1 MDKIHA
7 MQLFIRVADLESF
20 SRAAETLALPKGS
33 VSRQIQALE
42 NRLGTQLLHRTT
54 RRVSLTQDGMVYY
67 ERAKDLLANLDELDG
82 MFQHDPSS
90 ISGRLRV
97 DMPVGVARNLVIPK
111 LPAFLQHYP
120 GIELELSSSD
130 RLVDVIREGFDC
142 VVRVGTLKDSGLI
155 ARPLGKLSV
164 INCASPDYLTRF
176 GYPETLGDLGAA
188 RPGLRLPGAMD
199 AYEQGVRAIL
209 GQLVSVAMAARL
221 TAKVAAGWGE
231 PLAEAP
237 GYVLFP
243 TPEALSR
250 ADPQALKALG
260 MPLRRAEA
268 LIHLARAALSGE
280 LPLTAPADIDAGLRQ
295 LQALPG
301 IGRWTANYF
310 ALRGWQAKDIFLP
323 DDYLIKQRFP
333 GMTPAAI
340 ARYARRWQPMR
351 SYALLHIWYTDD
363 WIPAAE

>member
-1 MDKIHA
+1 MVLLPWTPPYDWAWMVGFLQARAVAGVERFHDGGYSRSFGVEGHRGLIH
-7 MQLFIRVADLESF
+7 
-20 SRAAETLALPKGS
+20 LAPDEEAQGL
-33 VSRQIQALE
+33 
-42 NRLGTQLLHRTT
+42 
-54 RRVSLTQDGMVYY
+54 RVSLSPGLQPVVEICYARIGQLF
-67 ERAKDLLANLDELDG
+67 DLAC
-82 MFQHDPSS
+82 DP
-90 ISGRLRV
+90 RQ
-97 DMPVGVARNLVIPK
+97 VART
-111 LPAFLQHYP
+111 
-120 GIELELSSSD
+120 LS
-130 RLVDVIREGFDC
+130 
-142 VVRVGTLKDSGLI
+142 
-155 ARPLGKLSV
+155 
-164 INCASPDYLTRF
+164 
-176 GYPETLGDLGAA
+176 DLAQA
-188 RPGLRLPGAMD
+188 RPGLRLPGALD
-199 AYEQGVRAIL
+199 AFEQAVRAVL

-295 LQALPG
+295 LQTLPG

-363 WIPAAE
+363 WAPAAE

>member
-1 MDKIHA
+1 MVLLPWTPPYDWAWMVGFLQARAVAGVERFHDGGYSRSFGVEGHRGLIHLA
-7 MQLFIRVADLESF
+7 PDEEAQGLRVTLSPGLQPVAEICYARIGQLFDL
-20 SRAAETLALPKGS
+20 ACDP
-33 VSRQIQALE
+33 RQ
-42 NRLGTQLLHRTT
+42 
-54 RRVSLTQDGMVYY
+54 
-67 ERAKDLLANLDELDG
+67 
-82 MFQHDPSS
+82 
-90 ISGRLRV
+90 
-97 DMPVGVARNLVIPK
+97 VAR
-111 LPAFLQHYP
+111 
-120 GIELELSSSD
+120 
-130 RLVDVIREGFDC
+130 
-142 VVRVGTLKDSGLI
+142 
-155 ARPLGKLSV
+155 
-164 INCASPDYLTRF
+164 
-176 GYPETLGDLGAA
+176 TLGDLAQA
-188 RPGLRLPGAMD
+188 RPGLRLPGALD
-199 AYEQGVRAIL
+199 AFEQAVRAVL

-243 TPEALSR
+243 TPKALSR

-295 LQALPG
+295 LQTLPG

-351 SYALLHIWYTDD
+351 SYALLHI
-363 WIPAAE
+363 IAAFGGPPPPSISIQVNQVAKIYD

>member
-1 MDKIHA
+1 MVLLPWTPPYDWAWMVGFLQARAVAGVERFHDGGYSRSFGVEGHRGLIHLA
-7 MQLFIRVADLESF
+7 PDEEAQGLRVTLSPGLQPVAEICYARIGQLFDL
-20 SRAAETLALPKGS
+20 ACDP
-33 VSRQIQALE
+33 RQ
-42 NRLGTQLLHRTT
+42 
-54 RRVSLTQDGMVYY
+54 
-67 ERAKDLLANLDELDG
+67 
-82 MFQHDPSS
+82 
-90 ISGRLRV
+90 
-97 DMPVGVARNLVIPK
+97 VAR
-111 LPAFLQHYP
+111 A
-120 GIELELSSSD
+120 
-130 RLVDVIREGFDC
+130 
-142 VVRVGTLKDSGLI
+142 
-155 ARPLGKLSV
+155 LGSL
-164 INCASPDYLTRF
+164 AQ
-176 GYPETLGDLGAA
+176 A
-188 RPGLRLPGAMD
+188 RPGLRLPGTLD
-199 AYEQGVRAIL
+199 AFEQAVRAVL

-237 GYVLFP
+237 GSVLFP

-295 LQALPG
+295 LQTLPG

-363 WIPAAE
+363 WAPAAE

>member
-1 MDKIHA
+1 MVLLPWTPPYDWAWMVGFLQARAVSGVERFDEGGYSRSFGVEGHRGLIHLA
-7 MQLFIRVADLESF
+7 PDEEAQGLRVTLSPGLQPVAEICYARIGQLFDLACDPRQVAGALGF
-20 SRAAETLALPKGS
+20 LA
-33 VSRQIQALE
+33 Q
-42 NRLGTQLLHRTT
+42 
-54 RRVSLTQDGMVYY
+54 
-67 ERAKDLLANLDELDG
+67 
-82 MFQHDPSS
+82 
-90 ISGRLRV
+90 
-97 DMPVGVARNLVIPK
+97 
-111 LPAFLQHYP
+111 
-120 GIELELSSSD
+120 
-130 RLVDVIREGFDC
+130 
-142 VVRVGTLKDSGLI
+142 
-155 ARPLGKLSV
+155 
-164 INCASPDYLTRF
+164 
-176 GYPETLGDLGAA
+176 A
-188 RPGLRLPGAMD
+188 RPGLRLPGALD
-199 AYEQGVRAIL
+199 AFEQAVRAVL

-231 PLAEAP
+231 PLTEAP

-295 LQALPG
+295 LQSLPG

>member
-1 MDKIHA
+1 MVLLPWTPPYDWAWMVGFLQARAVAGVERFHDGGYSRSFRVAGHGGLIHLA
-7 MQLFIRVADLESF
+7 PGEEAQGLRVTLSPGLQPVAEICYARIGQLFDL
-20 SRAAETLALPKGS
+20 ACDP
-33 VSRQIQALE
+33 RQ
-42 NRLGTQLLHRTT
+42 
-54 RRVSLTQDGMVYY
+54 
-67 ERAKDLLANLDELDG
+67 
-82 MFQHDPSS
+82 
-90 ISGRLRV
+90 
-97 DMPVGVARNLVIPK
+97 VAR
-111 LPAFLQHYP
+111 A
-120 GIELELSSSD
+120 
-130 RLVDVIREGFDC
+130 
-142 VVRVGTLKDSGLI
+142 
-155 ARPLGKLSV
+155 LGSL
-164 INCASPDYLTRF
+164 AQ
-176 GYPETLGDLGAA
+176 A
-188 RPGLRLPGAMD
+188 RPGLRLPGALD
-199 AYEQGVRAIL
+199 AFEQAVRAVL

-295 LQALPG
+295 LQTLPG

-363 WIPAAE
+363 WAPAAE

>member
-1 MDKIHA
+1 MVLLPWTPPYDWAWMVGFLQARAVAGVERFHDGGYSRSFGVEGHRGLIHLA
-7 MQLFIRVADLESF
+7 PDEEAQGLRVTLSPGLQPVAEICYARIGQLFDLACDPRQVAGALGPL
-20 SRAAETLALPKGS
+20 AE
-33 VSRQIQALE
+33 
-42 NRLGTQLLHRTT
+42 
-54 RRVSLTQDGMVYY
+54 
-67 ERAKDLLANLDELDG
+67 
-82 MFQHDPSS
+82 
-90 ISGRLRV
+90 
-97 DMPVGVARNLVIPK
+97 
-111 LPAFLQHYP
+111 
-120 GIELELSSSD
+120 
-130 RLVDVIREGFDC
+130 
-142 VVRVGTLKDSGLI
+142 
-155 ARPLGKLSV
+155 
-164 INCASPDYLTRF
+164 
-176 GYPETLGDLGAA
+176 A
-188 RPGLRLPGAMD
+188 RPGLRLPGALD
-199 AYEQGVRAIL
+199 AFEQAVRAVL

-295 LQALPG
+295 LQSMPG

-333 GMTPAAI
+333 GMTPAVPVAGSRCDRMRCCI
-340 ARYARRWQPMR
+340 SGIPMTGSRRRNSRPGR
-351 SYALLHIWYTDD
+351 
-363 WIPAAE
+363 IPLVSGR

>member
-1 MDKIHA
+1 MVLLPRTPPYDWAWMVGFLQARAVAGVERFHDGGYSRSFGVEGHRGLIH
-7 MQLFIRVADLESF
+7 
-20 SRAAETLALPKGS
+20 LAPDEEAQGL
-33 VSRQIQALE
+33 
-42 NRLGTQLLHRTT
+42 
-54 RRVSLTQDGMVYY
+54 RVSLSPGLQPVAEICYARIGQLF
-67 ERAKDLLANLDELDG
+67 DLAC
-82 MFQHDPSS
+82 DP
-90 ISGRLRV
+90 RQ
-97 DMPVGVARNLVIPK
+97 VAR
-111 LPAFLQHYP
+111 A
-120 GIELELSSSD
+120 
-130 RLVDVIREGFDC
+130 
-142 VVRVGTLKDSGLI
+142 
-155 ARPLGKLSV
+155 
-164 INCASPDYLTRF
+164 
-176 GYPETLGDLGAA
+176 LGDLAQA
-188 RPGLRLPGAMD
+188 RPGLRLPGALD
-199 AYEQGVRAIL
+199 AFEQAVRAVL

-295 LQALPG
+295 LQTLPG

-363 WIPAAE
+363 WAPAAE

>member
-1 MDKIHA
+1 MELLPGTPPYDWAWMVGFLQARAVAGVERFHDGGYSRSFRVAGHGGLIHLA
-7 MQLFIRVADLESF
+7 PDEEAQGLRVTLSPGLQPVAEICYARIGQLFDL
-20 SRAAETLALPKGS
+20 AC
-33 VSRQIQALE
+33 
-42 NRLGTQLLHRTT
+42 
-54 RRVSLTQDGMVYY
+54 
-67 ERAKDLLANLDELDG
+67 
-82 MFQHDPSS
+82 DPQQ
-90 ISGRLRV
+90 
-97 DMPVGVARNLVIPK
+97 VAR
-111 LPAFLQHYP
+111 
-120 GIELELSSSD
+120 
-130 RLVDVIREGFDC
+130 
-142 VVRVGTLKDSGLI
+142 
-155 ARPLGKLSV
+155 
-164 INCASPDYLTRF
+164 
-176 GYPETLGDLGAA
+176 TLGDLAQA
-188 RPGLRLPGAMD
+188 RPGLRLPGALD
-199 AYEQGVRAIL
+199 AFEQAVRAVL

-231 PLAEAP
+231 PLADAP

-250 ADPQALKALG
+250 ADPQGLKALG

-295 LQALPG
+295 LQTLPG

-363 WIPAAE
+363 WAPAAE

>member
-1 MDKIHA
+1 MVLLPWTPPYDWAWMVGFLQARAVAGVERFHDGGYSRSFGVEGHRGLIHLA
-7 MQLFIRVADLESF
+7 PDEEAQGLRVTLSPGLQPVAEICYARIGQLFDL
-20 SRAAETLALPKGS
+20 ACDP
-33 VSRQIQALE
+33 RQ
-42 NRLGTQLLHRTT
+42 
-54 RRVSLTQDGMVYY
+54 
-67 ERAKDLLANLDELDG
+67 
-82 MFQHDPSS
+82 
-90 ISGRLRV
+90 
-97 DMPVGVARNLVIPK
+97 VAR
-111 LPAFLQHYP
+111 
-120 GIELELSSSD
+120 
-130 RLVDVIREGFDC
+130 
-142 VVRVGTLKDSGLI
+142 TLGDPRQV
-155 ARPLGKLSV
+155 AR
-164 INCASPDYLTRF
+164 
-176 GYPETLGDLGAA
+176 TLGDLPQA
-188 RPGLRLPGAMD
+188 RPGLRLPGALD
-199 AYEQGVRAIL
+199 AFEQAVRAVL

-295 LQALPG
+295 LQTLPG

-363 WIPAAE
+363 WAPAAE

>member
-1 MDKIHA
+1 MVLLPWTPPYDWAWMVGFLQARAVAGVERFHDGGYSRSFGVEGHRGLIHLAPDEEAQGLRVTLSPGLQPVAKICYA
-7 MQLFIRVADLESF
+7 RIGQLFDL
-20 SRAAETLALPKGS
+20 ACDP
-33 VSRQIQALE
+33 RQ
-42 NRLGTQLLHRTT
+42 
-54 RRVSLTQDGMVYY
+54 
-67 ERAKDLLANLDELDG
+67 
-82 MFQHDPSS
+82 
-90 ISGRLRV
+90 
-97 DMPVGVARNLVIPK
+97 VAR
-111 LPAFLQHYP
+111 A
-120 GIELELSSSD
+120 
-130 RLVDVIREGFDC
+130 
-142 VVRVGTLKDSGLI
+142 
-155 ARPLGKLSV
+155 LGSL
-164 INCASPDYLTRF
+164 AQ
-176 GYPETLGDLGAA
+176 A
-188 RPGLRLPGAMD
+188 RPGLRLPGALD
-199 AYEQGVRAIL
+199 AFEQAVRAVL

-237 GYVLFP
+237 GSVLFP

-295 LQALPG
+295 LQTLPG

-363 WIPAAE
+363 WAPAAE

>member
-1 MDKIHA
+1 MVLLPWTPPYDWAWMVGFLQARAVAGVERFHDGGYSRSFGVEGHRGLIHLA
-7 MQLFIRVADLESF
+7 PDEEAQGLRVTLSPGLQPVAEICYARIGQLFDL
-20 SRAAETLALPKGS
+20 ACDP
-33 VSRQIQALE
+33 RQ
-42 NRLGTQLLHRTT
+42 
-54 RRVSLTQDGMVYY
+54 
-67 ERAKDLLANLDELDG
+67 
-82 MFQHDPSS
+82 
-90 ISGRLRV
+90 
-97 DMPVGVARNLVIPK
+97 VAR
-111 LPAFLQHYP
+111 A
-120 GIELELSSSD
+120 
-130 RLVDVIREGFDC
+130 
-142 VVRVGTLKDSGLI
+142 
-155 ARPLGKLSV
+155 LGSL
-164 INCASPDYLTRF
+164 AQ
-176 GYPETLGDLGAA
+176 A
-188 RPGLRLPGAMD
+188 RPGLRLPGALD
-199 AYEQGVRAIL
+199 AFEQAVRAVL

-237 GYVLFP
+237 GSVLFP

-295 LQALPG
+295 LQTLPG

>member
-1 MDKIHA
+1 MVLLPWTPPYDWAWMVGFLQARAVAGVECFDEGGYSRSFGIEGHRGLIHLVA
-7 MQLFIRVADLESF
+7 DEEAQGLRVTLSPGLQPVAEICYARIGQLFDLACDPQQVAGALGS
-20 SRAAETLALPKGS
+20 LA
-33 VSRQIQALE
+33 Q
-42 NRLGTQLLHRTT
+42 
-54 RRVSLTQDGMVYY
+54 
-67 ERAKDLLANLDELDG
+67 
-82 MFQHDPSS
+82 
-90 ISGRLRV
+90 
-97 DMPVGVARNLVIPK
+97 
-111 LPAFLQHYP
+111 
-120 GIELELSSSD
+120 
-130 RLVDVIREGFDC
+130 
-142 VVRVGTLKDSGLI
+142 
-155 ARPLGKLSV
+155 
-164 INCASPDYLTRF
+164 
-176 GYPETLGDLGAA
+176 A
-188 RPGLRLPGAMD
+188 RPGLRLPGALD
-199 AYEQGVRAIL
+199 AFEQAVRAVL

-221 TAKVAAGWGE
+221 AAKVAAGWGE
-231 PLAEAP
+231 PLADAP

-280 LPLTAPADIDAGLRQ
+280 LPQTAPADIDAGLRQ
-295 LQALPG
+295 LQSLPG

-333 GMTPAAI
+333 AMTPAAI

>member
-1 MDKIHA
+1 MVLLPWTPPYDWAWMVGFLQARAVAGVERFHDGGYSRSFGVEGHRGLIHLA
-7 MQLFIRVADLESF
+7 PDEEAQALRVTLSPGLQPVAEICYARIGQLFDLACDPRQVAGALGS
-20 SRAAETLALPKGS
+20 LA
-33 VSRQIQALE
+33 Q
-42 NRLGTQLLHRTT
+42 
-54 RRVSLTQDGMVYY
+54 
-67 ERAKDLLANLDELDG
+67 
-82 MFQHDPSS
+82 
-90 ISGRLRV
+90 
-97 DMPVGVARNLVIPK
+97 
-111 LPAFLQHYP
+111 
-120 GIELELSSSD
+120 
-130 RLVDVIREGFDC
+130 
-142 VVRVGTLKDSGLI
+142 
-155 ARPLGKLSV
+155 
-164 INCASPDYLTRF
+164 
-176 GYPETLGDLGAA
+176 A
-188 RPGLRLPGAMD
+188 RPGLRLPGALD
-199 AYEQGVRAIL
+199 AFEQAVRAVL

-231 PLAEAP
+231 PLADAR

-295 LQALPG
+295 LQTLPG

>member
-1 MDKIHA
+1 MVLLPWTPPYDWAWMVGFLQARAVAGVERFHDGGYSRSFGVEGHRGLIHLA
-7 MQLFIRVADLESF
+7 PDEEAQGLRVTLSPGLRPVAEICYARIGQLFDLACDPQQVAGVLGSL
-20 SRAAETLALPKGS
+20 AE
-33 VSRQIQALE
+33 
-42 NRLGTQLLHRTT
+42 
-54 RRVSLTQDGMVYY
+54 
-67 ERAKDLLANLDELDG
+67 
-82 MFQHDPSS
+82 
-90 ISGRLRV
+90 
-97 DMPVGVARNLVIPK
+97 
-111 LPAFLQHYP
+111 
-120 GIELELSSSD
+120 
-130 RLVDVIREGFDC
+130 
-142 VVRVGTLKDSGLI
+142 
-155 ARPLGKLSV
+155 
-164 INCASPDYLTRF
+164 
-176 GYPETLGDLGAA
+176 A
-188 RPGLRLPGAMD
+188 RPGLRLPGALD
-199 AYEQGVRAIL
+199 AFEQAVRAVL

-243 TPEALSR
+243 TPDVLSR

-260 MPLRRAEA
+260 MPLRRAVA

-295 LQALPG
+295 LQTLPG

-333 GMTPAAI
+333 GMTPATI

-363 WIPAAE
+363 WMPVVE

>member
-1 MDKIHA
+1 MVLLPWTPPYDWAWMVGFLQARAVAGVERFHDGGYSRSFGVEGHRGLIHLA
-7 MQLFIRVADLESF
+7 PDEEAQGLRVTLSPGLQPVAEICYARIGQLFDLACDPRQVAGALGS
-20 SRAAETLALPKGS
+20 LA
-33 VSRQIQALE
+33 Q
-42 NRLGTQLLHRTT
+42 
-54 RRVSLTQDGMVYY
+54 
-67 ERAKDLLANLDELDG
+67 
-82 MFQHDPSS
+82 
-90 ISGRLRV
+90 
-97 DMPVGVARNLVIPK
+97 
-111 LPAFLQHYP
+111 
-120 GIELELSSSD
+120 
-130 RLVDVIREGFDC
+130 
-142 VVRVGTLKDSGLI
+142 
-155 ARPLGKLSV
+155 
-164 INCASPDYLTRF
+164 
-176 GYPETLGDLGAA
+176 A
-188 RPGLRLPGAMD
+188 RPGLRLPGALD
-199 AYEQGVRAIL
+199 AFEQAVRAVL

-295 LQALPG
+295 LQTLPG

>member
-1 MDKIHA
+1 MVLLPWIPPYDWAWMVGFLQARAVAGVERFHDGGYSRSFRVAGHGGLIHLA
-7 MQLFIRVADLESF
+7 PDEEAQGLRVTLSPGLQPVAEICYARIGQLFDLACDPRQVAGVLGSL
-20 SRAAETLALPKGS
+20 AE
-33 VSRQIQALE
+33 
-42 NRLGTQLLHRTT
+42 
-54 RRVSLTQDGMVYY
+54 
-67 ERAKDLLANLDELDG
+67 
-82 MFQHDPSS
+82 
-90 ISGRLRV
+90 
-97 DMPVGVARNLVIPK
+97 
-111 LPAFLQHYP
+111 
-120 GIELELSSSD
+120 
-130 RLVDVIREGFDC
+130 
-142 VVRVGTLKDSGLI
+142 
-155 ARPLGKLSV
+155 
-164 INCASPDYLTRF
+164 
-176 GYPETLGDLGAA
+176 A
-188 RPGLRLPGAMD
+188 RPGLRLPGALD
-199 AYEQGVRAIL
+199 AFEQAVRAVL

-243 TPEALSR
+243 TPDILSR
-250 ADPQALKALG
+250 VEPQALKALG

-280 LPLTAPADIDAGLRQ
+280 LPLTAPTDIDAGLRQ
-295 LQALPG
+295 LQTFPG

-333 GMTPAAI
+333 GMTPATI

-363 WIPAAE
+363 WAPAAE

>member
-1 MDKIHA
+1 MVLLPWTPPYDWAWMVGFLQARAVAGVERFHDGGYSRSFGVEGHRGLIHLA
-7 MQLFIRVADLESF
+7 PDEEAQGLRVTLSPGLQPVAEICYARIGQLFDLACDPRQVAGALGS
-20 SRAAETLALPKGS
+20 LA
-33 VSRQIQALE
+33 Q
-42 NRLGTQLLHRTT
+42 
-54 RRVSLTQDGMVYY
+54 
-67 ERAKDLLANLDELDG
+67 
-82 MFQHDPSS
+82 
-90 ISGRLRV
+90 
-97 DMPVGVARNLVIPK
+97 
-111 LPAFLQHYP
+111 
-120 GIELELSSSD
+120 
-130 RLVDVIREGFDC
+130 
-142 VVRVGTLKDSGLI
+142 
-155 ARPLGKLSV
+155 
-164 INCASPDYLTRF
+164 
-176 GYPETLGDLGAA
+176 A
-188 RPGLRLPGAMD
+188 RPGLRLPGALD
-199 AYEQGVRAIL
+199 AFEQAVRAVL

-243 TPEALSR
+243 TPKALSR

-280 LPLTAPADIDAGLRQ
+280 LPLKAPADIDAGLRQ
-295 LQALPG
+295 LQSMPG

-363 WIPAAE
+363 WAPAAE

>member
-1 MDKIHA
+1 MVLLPWTPPYDWAWMVGFLQARAVAGVERFHDGGYSRSFRVAGHGGLIHLA
-7 MQLFIRVADLESF
+7 PDEEAQCLRVTLSPGLQPVAEICYARIGQLFDL
-20 SRAAETLALPKGS
+20 AC
-33 VSRQIQALE
+33 
-42 NRLGTQLLHRTT
+42 
-54 RRVSLTQDGMVYY
+54 
-67 ERAKDLLANLDELDG
+67 
-82 MFQHDPSS
+82 DPQQ
-90 ISGRLRV
+90 
-97 DMPVGVARNLVIPK
+97 VAR
-111 LPAFLQHYP
+111 
-120 GIELELSSSD
+120 
-130 RLVDVIREGFDC
+130 
-142 VVRVGTLKDSGLI
+142 
-155 ARPLGKLSV
+155 
-164 INCASPDYLTRF
+164 
-176 GYPETLGDLGAA
+176 TLGDLAQA
-188 RPGLRLPGAMD
+188 RPGLRLPGALD
-199 AYEQGVRAIL
+199 AFEQAVRAVL

-231 PLAEAP
+231 PLADAP

-280 LPLTAPADIDAGLRQ
+280 LPLTAPADIAAGLRQ
-295 LQALPG
+295 LQTLPG

-333 GMTPAAI
+333 GMTPATI

-363 WIPAAE
+363 WAPAAE

>member
-1 MDKIHA
+1 MVLLPWTPPYDWAWMVGFMQARAVAGVERFHDGGYSRSFGVEGHRGLIHLA
-7 MQLFIRVADLESF
+7 PDEEAQGLRVTLSPGLQPVAEICYARIGQLFDL
-20 SRAAETLALPKGS
+20 ACDP
-33 VSRQIQALE
+33 RQ
-42 NRLGTQLLHRTT
+42 
-54 RRVSLTQDGMVYY
+54 
-67 ERAKDLLANLDELDG
+67 
-82 MFQHDPSS
+82 
-90 ISGRLRV
+90 
-97 DMPVGVARNLVIPK
+97 VAR
-111 LPAFLQHYP
+111 A
-120 GIELELSSSD
+120 
-130 RLVDVIREGFDC
+130 
-142 VVRVGTLKDSGLI
+142 
-155 ARPLGKLSV
+155 LGSL
-164 INCASPDYLTRF
+164 AQ
-176 GYPETLGDLGAA
+176 A
-188 RPGLRLPGAMD
+188 RPGLRLPGALD
-199 AYEQGVRAIL
+199 AFEQAVRAVL

-237 GYVLFP
+237 GSVLFP

-295 LQALPG
+295 LQTLPG

-363 WIPAAE
+363 WAPAAE

>member
-1 MDKIHA
+1 MVLLPWTPPYDWAWMVGFLQARAFAGVERFDEGGYSRSFGVEGHRGLIHLA
-7 MQLFIRVADLESF
+7 PDEEAQGLRVTLFPGLQPVAEICYARIGQLFDLACDPRQVAGALGF
-20 SRAAETLALPKGS
+20 LA
-33 VSRQIQALE
+33 Q
-42 NRLGTQLLHRTT
+42 
-54 RRVSLTQDGMVYY
+54 
-67 ERAKDLLANLDELDG
+67 
-82 MFQHDPSS
+82 
-90 ISGRLRV
+90 
-97 DMPVGVARNLVIPK
+97 
-111 LPAFLQHYP
+111 
-120 GIELELSSSD
+120 
-130 RLVDVIREGFDC
+130 
-142 VVRVGTLKDSGLI
+142 
-155 ARPLGKLSV
+155 
-164 INCASPDYLTRF
+164 
-176 GYPETLGDLGAA
+176 A
-188 RPGLRLPGAMD
+188 RPGLRLPGALD
-199 AYEQGVRAIL
+199 AFEQAVRAVL

-231 PLAEAP
+231 PLAEVP

-243 TPEALSR
+243 TPEALSQ

-295 LQALPG
+295 LQSLPG

-363 WIPAAE
+363 WAPAAE